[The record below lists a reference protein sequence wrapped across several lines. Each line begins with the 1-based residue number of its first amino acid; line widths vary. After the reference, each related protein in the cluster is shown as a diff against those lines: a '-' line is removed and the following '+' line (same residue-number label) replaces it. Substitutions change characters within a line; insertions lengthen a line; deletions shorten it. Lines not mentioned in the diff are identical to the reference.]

1 MVEPLSIKRRKSSDN
16 ELSFESLRSDA
27 IKLLQ
32 QLSGQ
37 TWTDYNLHDPGV
49 TILEQLVYAL
59 TDLIY
64 RSDFAIA
71 DYLADS
77 DGKIDLDRQY
87 LHQPAQI
94 LSCRPTTVLDYR
106 KLMLDA
112 VPDADNVWLKAKS
125 DSGQYSGIYQLLV
138 KLKQGLD
145 EAEQNE
151 ATEQLRAA
159 YHGARN
165 LCEDLDADSISVVT
179 NLEYDLCATI
189 EVSSGISSAD
199 LLAEIY
205 FTCARRMASSVSII
219 NDEQLLGE
227 ERPLDQLFDGP
238 STNHVFIVDED
249 IREPRSE
256 FLVSTLF
263 ATINDFD
270 DVDHIHE
277 LYLERNGERH
287 YVSIKTE
294 EPEQAFDLS
303 VPQAGKELKVKL
315 TTNRREV
322 PIMVEQV
329 IASYEEISFKDN
341 ASRSTPQDLK
351 LLSEPVTAVSRS
363 FKQYFSIQDQ
373 LPACYG
379 VNQQGVPASADLET
393 KARARQLKAYL
404 VIFEQLMVNFLA
416 NIDALKLLFSK
427 TAEADRSYALVTL
440 SEQQVADLSAVYPQH
455 PGEAIGRI
463 IDRFDDFNERKS
475 RLLDYMLAMY
485 GERFSQN
492 SLRHFNFYYRKDE
505 IEKKI
510 VANKVEFLKSIAEL
524 GRDRAAAPAYD
535 HNVAERGRCG
545 LTLRAAMLL
554 GFEPRQAHSLT
565 AAIGDQGF
573 SLTSHL
579 EYQTLKAGSDE
590 LRLFNIKEL
599 QDFGYDSLQQLPL
612 APPITPPI
620 TNTSIEELSEKIAGI
635 IPLQD
640 KLLSDKLLTAGISP
654 ERYFI
659 ASSGLAQDF
668 QLLLKIDEN
677 DLWHLGDYVDNS
689 AAIEA
694 ANCLRLLLLSF
705 NRDSEGLYIVEHLL
719 LRPQASK
726 LAPDNAPD
734 DDFFSFKISVIFPS
748 WTARCS
754 NRGFHNLAEE
764 TLRLNAPAHVLP
776 EFCWLDFADMVEFE
790 RLYNSWLEL
799 KTILSVAS
807 VELDQHAAELIDFL
821 VAHHEIRHQRE

>member
-16 ELSFESLRSDA
+16 ELSFESLRSEA

-32 QLSGQ
+32 QVSGQ

-64 RSDFAIA
+64 RSDFSIA

-112 VPDADNVWLKAKS
+112 VADADNVWLKTNS
-125 DSGQYSGIYQLLV
+125 ESSRYRGVYQLLV

-145 EAEQNE
+145 DARQSK
-151 ATEQLRAA
+151 AIEQLRAA

-165 LCEDLDADSISVVT
+165 LCEDLDTDSISVVT
-179 NLEYDLCATI
+179 NLEYDLCANI
-189 EVSSGISSAD
+189 EVSSENPPDD

-205 FTCARRMASSVSII
+205 FACARRMASSVSII

-238 STNHVFIVDED
+238 STSHGFFVDED
-249 IREPRSE
+249 SREPRSE

-263 ATINDFD
+263 ATINDID
-270 DVDHIHE
+270 GVDHIHE
-277 LYLERNGERH
+277 LYLERNEERH
-287 YVSIKTE
+287 YISIETE
-294 EPEQAFDLS
+294 GPEQAFDLS
-303 VPQAGKELKVKL
+303 IPQAGKELKVIL
-315 TTNRREV
+315 TTNGREV
-322 PIMVEQV
+322 PIVVEQV

-351 LLSEPVTAVSRS
+351 LLSDPVTAVSRP

-416 NIDALKLLFSK
+416 NIDALKILFST
-427 TAEADRSYALVTL
+427 TAETDSSYAVQTL

-463 IDRFDDFNERKS
+463 MDRFDDFNERRS

-510 VANKVEFLKSIAEL
+510 VASKVEFLKSIAEL

-535 HNVAERGRCG
+535 HRVVERGRCG
-545 LTLRAAMLL
+545 LTLRASMLL
-554 GFEPRQAHSLT
+554 GFEQRQAHSLT

-573 SLTSHL
+573 SLIPHM

-590 LRLFNIKEL
+590 LRLFNIKDL
-599 QDFGYDSLQQLPL
+599 QENGYDSLQQLTL
-612 APPITPPI
+612 APPIADI
-620 TNTSIEELSEKIAGI
+620 SIEELGEKIVGI
-635 IPLQD
+635 VPLRD
-640 KLLSDKLLTAGISP
+640 KLLSDKLLTAGIWR

-659 ASSGLAQDF
+659 ASSGLAQDS
-668 QLLLKIDEN
+668 QLLLKIDEE
-677 DLWHLGDYVDNS
+677 DFWHLGDYVDIS

-719 LRPQASK
+719 LRPQASN
-726 LAPDNAPD
+726 LTPGSAPD

-754 NRGFHNLAEE
+754 KRDFHNLAEE
-764 TLRLNAPAHVLP
+764 TLCLNAPAHILP
-776 EFCWLDFADMVEFE
+776 QFCWLNFADMIEFE
-790 RLYNSWLEL
+790 RLYNAWREL
-799 KTILSVAS
+799 KTSQDAAS
-807 VELDQHAAELIDFL
+807 AELDQRAAKLIDFL
-821 VAHHEIRHQRE
+821 VAHHEKRHQQD